1 MSSNNETANHYDLI
15 IIGGGPG
22 GYICAIRAAQL
33 GKRVGV
39 IEKRKTLG
47 GTCLNVGCIPSKA
60 LLDSSERFAYAKTKF
75 SKHGILTGE
84 LKVDLD
90 AMMKRKEG
98 IVRQLTTGIAG
109 LFKKHKI
116 DFLEGMGS
124 IEPSANTS
132 SSAKTVAVTDSSGT
146 KKVLSATNVVI
157 ATGSEPV
164 ALADL
169 PFDGTTVLSSTE
181 ALEMPI
187 IPTHLAVVGGGVIG
201 LEMGSVW
208 ARLGSKV
215 TVVEFADSI
224 LPSMDK
230 KTAAEFLKILKKQN
244 IEFELATKCVGIEKT
259 SGKAVLKLERREG
272 GEKLTLE
279 CDKVLVATGRKPY
292 TAGLGLEKAGVKLD
306 SKGRIEINDH
316 FETNVKGIYAVG
328 DVVRGAMLAHKAEEE
343 GVALAEILAGQIGHI
358 NYNAIP
364 SVVYTHPE
372 LASVGF
378 TEEELVAK
386 GVQFK
391 AGSFPFLANAK
402 AKAMDE
408 TEGFVKVLA
417 DAQTDRVLGVH
428 IIGPHAADLIAEA
441 TTVIE
446 FAGASEDI
454 ARICHPHPTL
464 SEALKEAALT
474 VDKRP
479 LSI

>member
-1 MSSNNETANHYDLI
+1 MSSNNHYDLVI
-15 IIGGGPG
+15 VGGGPG
-22 GYICAIRAAQL
+22 GYICAIRASQL
-33 GKRVGV
+33 GKKVAV
-39 IEKRKTLG
+39 VEKRKTLG

-60 LLDSSERFAYAKTKF
+60 LLDSSERYYYAKTKF
-75 SKHGILTGE
+75 SKHGILTGD

-90 AMMKRKEG
+90 TMMKRKEG
-98 IVRQLTTGIAG
+98 VVRQLTTGIAG

-116 DFLEGMGS
+116 DHIEGKGALE
-124 IEPSANTS
+124 SAT
-132 SSAKTVAVTDSSGT
+132 TVAVTLTDGT
-146 KKVLSATNVVI
+146 KQTITGSNIVI

-169 PFDGTTVLSSTE
+169 PFDGEDVLSSTE
-181 ALEMPI
+181 ALEMKT
-187 IPTHLAVVGGGVIG
+187 IPQHLVVIGGGVIG

-215 TVVEFADSI
+215 TVVEYADGI

-244 IEFELATKCVGIEKT
+244 LEFELATKCVGVEKSK
-259 SGKAVLKLERREG
+259 SGLTLKLERREG
-272 GEKLTLE
+272 GEKLTIN

-292 TAGLGLEKAGVKLD
+292 TSGLGLEAVGVKLD
-306 SKGRIEINDH
+306 SRGRIEINDH
-316 FETNVKGIYAVG
+316 FETNVKGVFAVG

-343 GVALAEILAGQIGHI
+343 GVALAEILAGQAGHV
-358 NYNAIP
+358 NYHAIP

-372 LASVGF
+372 VASVGY
-378 TEEELVAK
+378 TEEELTEK
-386 GVQFK
+386 GIAFK
-391 AGSFPFLANAK
+391 AGQFPFMANAK

-408 TEGFVKVLA
+408 TDGFVKVLA
-417 DAQTDRVLGVH
+417 DATTDRVLGVH

-446 FAGASEDI
+446 FAGAAEDI
-454 ARICHPHPTL
+454 ARICHPHPTV
-464 SEALKEAALT
+464 SETLKEAALS
-474 VDKRP
+474 VDKRA